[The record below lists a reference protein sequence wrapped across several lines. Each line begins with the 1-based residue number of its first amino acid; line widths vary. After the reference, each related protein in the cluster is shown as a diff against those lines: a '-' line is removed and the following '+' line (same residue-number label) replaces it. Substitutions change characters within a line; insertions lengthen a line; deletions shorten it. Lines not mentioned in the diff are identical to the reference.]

1 MTNTPRRGRRHG
13 RHSVENRQR
22 SVEASSA
29 PAGSSPATL
38 SAPSS
43 PAAVPSSVTSAPRR
57 RRRPGFTFIAVLVAL
72 VGVGVVATS
81 VVAGLPSSSGANS
94 PAQAVD
100 GFLTAIYE
108 THDPRAAG
116 HFVCE
121 RARDHTEL
129 DRIVLR
135 VTQQAE
141 EYPGSRTT
149 WTYPPIHQEGRT
161 AAAEVT
167 LTMTTPNEQVASR
180 ELTFLL
186 VDDGGWWVCD
196 VQSR

>member
-1 MTNTPRRGRRHG
+1 
-13 RHSVENRQR
+13 
-22 SVEASSA
+22 
-29 PAGSSPATL
+29 
-38 SAPSS
+38 
-43 PAAVPSSVTSAPRR
+43 VTSAPRR